1 MTQHIQGLLDGL
13 EIPEQAK
20 PLEAYIQ
27 PPPIDISSGPKA
39 YIVGSTGSWKRQTM
53 PRGPGF
59 QQFTWPINIYLTL
72 LTSTQIDSLDIVMP
86 AFLDVVL
93 WTLLTAEMPIFIT
106 DPVTGRETQLWQ
118 IGEDGKIDNPPG
130 RNSAD
135 MRMLQY
141 GAGIAVTVKEIVQ
154 A

>member
-1 MTQHIQGLLDGL
+1 
-13 EIPEQAK
+13 
-20 PLEAYIQ
+20 
-27 PPPIDISSGPKA
+27 
-39 YIVGSTGSWKRQTM
+39 M

-86 AFLDVVL
+86 AFVDAVL

-106 DPVTGRETQLWQ
+106 DPVTERESQLWQ
-118 IGEDGKIDNPPG
+118 IGEDGKIDNPPA
-130 RNSAD
+130 RNSLD

-141 GAGIAVTVKEIVQ
+141 GSGISVTVKEIVQ